1 MSDTAHDASSSLAA
15 ERSAGAA
22 GGSAAKGETTGRFDG
37 GGPVGA
43 KIFIIAGEE
52 SGDRLGAA
60 LMTAI
65 QAQVGGP
72 VEFAG
77 VGGSAMA
84 EHGLLSLFPL
94 AEIAVNGFAAIPARL
109 PRILRRIRETAAA
122 VVAAAPDALVII
134 DSPDFTH
141 RVARRVR
148 AMAENIPIVDFVSP
162 TVWAWRP
169 GRAAAM
175 RHYVDHVLALLPFE
189 PEAHRRLGG
198 PPCTYVGHPL
208 IEAIS
213 VLRPNAREAAR
224 RDAEPP
230 VILVLPGSRASEISR
245 HLATFGAAIGLAQAR
260 LDAAEIVLPTVAYL
274 LDRVRNETAAWRP
287 VPRIVVEP
295 AEKWAA
301 FRQARAALAA
311 SGTVTLELALAGVP
325 TVIAYKAGIAEELI
339 ARALITA
346 PMIGL
351 ANLVLGEKVMP
362 ELLQWQATPKKLSAA
377 LVELVGDTPQ
387 RRRQCDAF
395 ARLDAVLEIGAA
407 SPSAR
412 AAAIVI
418 ELARNS
424 IARRVQ
430 HASHG
435 GSRGGRP
442 SPL

>member
-1 MSDTAHDASSSLAA
+1 VSDAAHDASFPLAA
-15 ERSAGAA
+15 ERTVAAVSGSTAQAETTRCPDGSAG
-22 GGSAAKGETTGRFDG
+22 
-37 GGPVGA
+37 V

-65 QAQVGGP
+65 AAQLGGS

-77 VGGSAMA
+77 VGGGAMA
-84 EHGLLSLFPL
+84 ERGVVSLFPL

-109 PRILRRIRETAAA
+109 PRILRRIREAAA
-122 VVAAAPDALVII
+122 AAVAAAPDALVII

-148 AMAENIPIVDFVSP
+148 AMAQDIPIVDFVSP

-175 RHYVDHVLALLPFE
+175 RRYVDHVLALLPFE
-189 PEAHRRLGG
+189 PDAHRRLGG
-198 PPCTYVGHPL
+198 PACTYVGHPL
-208 IEAIS
+208 IEA
-213 VLRPNAREAAR
+213 VAMLRPNVQEAAR
-224 RDAEPP
+224 RNAEPP
-230 VILVLPGSRASEISR
+230 LILVLPGSRASEISR
-245 HLATFGAAIGLAQAR
+245 HLATFGATIGLAQAR
-260 LDAAEIVLPTVAYL
+260 LGAAEIVLPTVAHL
-274 LDRVRNETAAWRP
+274 FDRVSRETAAWRP
-287 VPRIVVEP
+287 APRIVVEP

-325 TVIAYKAGIAEELI
+325 TVIAYKAGIAEGLI
-339 ARALITA
+339 ARVLITA
-346 PMIGL
+346 PVIGL

-362 ELLQWQATPKKLSAA
+362 ELLQWQATPKKLSEA

-395 ARLDAVLEIGAA
+395 ARLDTVLEIGAA

-412 AAAIVI
+412 AAAIVL

-424 IARRVQ
+424 IARRTR

-435 GSRGGRP
+435 RSRGGAA
-442 SPL
+442 SPI

>member
-1 MSDTAHDASSSLAA
+1 M
-15 ERSAGAA
+15 
-22 GGSAAKGETTGRFDG
+22 
-37 GGPVGA
+37 

-60 LMTAI
+60 LMKAI
-65 QAQVGGP
+65 AAQVDGP

-77 VGGSAMA
+77 VGGNAMA
-84 EHGLLSLFPL
+84 EHGLTSLFPL
-94 AEIAVNGFAAIPARL
+94 ADIAINGFAAIPARL
-109 PRILRRIRETAAA
+109 PKILRCIREAAAAA
-122 VVAAAPDALVII
+122 VDAAPDAVVIV

-148 AMAENIPIVDFVSP
+148 AMAPAIPIVDFVSP

-189 PEAHRRLGG
+189 PEVHRRLGG

-208 IEAIS
+208 VEAVS
-213 VLRPNAREAAR
+213 VLRPNAEEAAR
-224 RDAEPP
+224 RNAEPAL
-230 VILVLPGSRASEISR
+230 ILVLPGSRASEISR
-245 HLATFGAAIGLAQAR
+245 HLATFGAAIGLVRAR
-260 LDAAEIVLPTVAYL
+260 LGGLGATEIVLPTVAHL
-274 LDRVRNETAAWRP
+274 FDRVSRETATWRP
-287 VPRIVVEP
+287 APRIVVER

-301 FRQARAALAA
+301 FRLARAALAA

-325 TVIAYKAGIAEELI
+325 TVIAYKMGIAEELI
-339 ARALITA
+339 ARVLITA

-351 ANLVLGEKVMP
+351 ANLVLDEKVMP
-362 ELLQWQATPKKLSAA
+362 ELVQWHATPRRLADA

-407 SPSAR
+407 APSAR
-412 AAAIVI
+412 AAAVV
-418 ELARNS
+418 LAFARSS
-424 IARRVQ
+424 IGYDRRARR
-430 HASHG
+430 ASHG
-435 GSRGGRP
+435 ESREGRP
-442 SPL
+442 SAI